1 VPTINNPRAFN
12 MVGTAQRAPLPTLV
26 IARSII
32 VREFRKEWPATD
44 GDPRQAAGDRIEPT
58 LSSLWLP
65 RSVIVVSAFIGPGWL
80 PEQLG
85 SLYKAGAMKM
95 TQTSITT
102 AGIDT
107 SKAKLDIAVHDRTER
122 WQVAN
127 TLSGWR
133 TLVANL
139 AEAGVTRIGIEA
151 TGGYERGVVE
161 HLRAA
166 GFTVLVLQPM
176 QVKAFGRV
184 HLRRAKNDALDA
196 VLIAACAAAMH
207 QPRIAP
213 DPRLAE
219 LAGYLTFLE
228 QLEED
233 IARFKTRLEHT
244 EEPELR
250 RLVNSDIKQ
259 LKERKVTRIRNIA
272 KRLRAHDDL
281 ARRFDLV
288 LSVPGI
294 GERTA
299 LALLIRM
306 PELGRISREEAAA
319 LAGLAPFDNDSGK
332 YKGQRHI
339 AGGRGRLRRSL
350 FAAALPAAFRWNKAL
365 IDLYARLTAKG
376 KAHNAAL
383 IACARKLLIY
393 ANTVVQRGT
402 PWTETPLS
410 A

>member
-1 VPTINNPRAFN
+1 
-12 MVGTAQRAPLPTLV
+12 
-26 IARSII
+26 
-32 VREFRKEWPATD
+32 
-44 GDPRQAAGDRIEPT
+44 
-58 LSSLWLP
+58 
-65 RSVIVVSAFIGPGWL
+65 
-80 PEQLG
+80 
-85 SLYKAGAMKM
+85 M

-107 SKAKLDIAVHDRTER
+107 SKLKLDIAVHGRTER
-122 WQVAN
+122 WQIAN
-127 TLSGWR
+127 IFSGWR
-133 TLVANL
+133 VLAANL
-139 AEAGVTRIGIEA
+139 ARAGVTRVGIEA
-151 TGGYERGVVE
+151 TGGYESGVVE

-196 VLIAACAAAMH
+196 ELIAACTAAIDD
-207 QPRIAP
+207 PRVAP

-219 LAGYLTFLE
+219 MAQNLTFLE
-228 QLEED
+228 QIEED
-233 IARFKTRLEHT
+233 IARFKTRLEHID
-244 EEPELR
+244 EPTLR
-250 RLVNSDIKQ
+250 RLVNSDIVR
-259 LKERKVTRIRNIA
+259 LKARRAAQIRSLA
-272 KRLRAHDDL
+272 KRLRAHSDL

-288 LSVPGI
+288 LSIPGI

-299 LALLIRM
+299 LAIIIRM
-306 PELGRISREEAAA
+306 PELGQISREEAAA
-319 LAGLAPFDNDSGK
+319 LAGLAPFDDDSGLHR
-332 YKGQRHI
+332 GQRHI

-365 IDLYARLTAKG
+365 IALYARLIANG

-402 PWTETPLS
+402 PWIEN
-410 A
+410 AA

>member
-1 VPTINNPRAFN
+1 
-12 MVGTAQRAPLPTLV
+12 
-26 IARSII
+26 
-32 VREFRKEWPATD
+32 
-44 GDPRQAAGDRIEPT
+44 
-58 LSSLWLP
+58 
-65 RSVIVVSAFIGPGWL
+65 
-80 PEQLG
+80 
-85 SLYKAGAMKM
+85 M
-95 TQTSITT
+95 TQTNITT

-107 SKAKLDIAVHDRTER
+107 SKLKLDVAVHGRTER
-122 WQVAN
+122 WRVAN
-127 TLSGWR
+127 ALSGWR
-133 TLVANL
+133 ALVANL
-139 AEAGVTRIGIEA
+139 AKAGVTRVGIEA

-166 GFTVLVLQPM
+166 DFTVLVLQPI

-196 VLIAACAAAMH
+196 ELIAACTAAID

-233 IARFKTRLEHT
+233 IARFKTRLEHID
-244 EEPELR
+244 EPGLR
-250 RLVNSDIKQ
+250 RIVNSDIAR
-259 LKERKVTRIRNIA
+259 LKARKAAQIRDIA
-272 KRLRAHDDL
+272 KRLRAYSDL
-281 ARRFDLV
+281 AKRLDLV
-288 LSVPGI
+288 LSIPGI

-306 PELGRISREEAAA
+306 PELGRVSREEAAA
-319 LAGLAPFDNDSGK
+319 LAGLAPFDDDSGQHR
-332 YKGQRHI
+332 GQRHI

-365 IDLYARLTAKG
+365 IVLYARLIAKG
-376 KAHNAAL
+376 KAHNAVL

-393 ANTVVQRGT
+393 ANTVVQRGS
-402 PWTETPLS
+402 PWTEKPIS
-410 A
+410 V